1 MLQLENQVKGEIF
14 RVPQHLSEINFK
26 YVADKVKDIHVNKFY
41 GIVAILQTAKLRKLL
56 NPDLKGVGQVKFILV
71 KANYPENEPEVTPL
85 NRFLYIAPSDVF
97 TGIDCN
103 PRSNELAGYV
113 LKQFVEDDKDLRMS
127 VMSGNVFRNV
137 SSGAVRSLIADDKS
151 ASPKQLITT
160 ITETVVSVG
169 YKIVQLSSI
178 QGHNKV
184 EGLPAEGEIQKFIVA
199 TNLLKI

>member
-1 MLQLENQVKGEIF
+1 MLQLENQVKGESF

-41 GIVAILQTAKLRKLL
+41 GIVAILQTARLRELL
-56 NPDLKGVGQVKFILV
+56 NPDLKGVGSVKFILV
-71 KANYPENEPEVTPL
+71 DANYPKDEEDPTPL

-103 PRSNELAGYV
+103 PRGNELAGYV
-113 LKQFVEDDKDLRMS
+113 LKQFIEDDKDLRMS

-151 ASPKQLITT
+151 YTPKQLITT

-178 QGHNKV
+178 QGHNKA